1 LEEIAVKDSTLEF
14 ARPEYLWILALAV
27 PLAAGA
33 FYWSWRVKQKLIRQ
47 FVQAR
52 LFSTLT
58 VGLSP
63 ARQKFRLV
71 LLLAALAGV
80 LAALAGPRWGYSW
93 QEARQRGL
101 DVVVAMDTSRS
112 MLARDAAPN
121 RLEKAKLAAI
131 DLMRQCKED
140 RLGLVAF
147 AGSAFLQCPLTLD
160 DEVFRQNLNA
170 LKVGIIPRGGTAL
183 SQAIRTA
190 LDAFARGNNNY
201 KVLVLFTDGEDHDED
216 AETMGA
222 AKEAADAGMRIFTV
236 GVGTAEGELLQV
248 TDEHGNTSFVKDE
261 DGNVVKSHLNEEL
274 LRKIAT
280 ASEGFYLPLR
290 GANPMEILYREGL
303 APLPKS
309 EARVKLTRV
318 HLEHYHWFLGF
329 AVLCLVA
336 EMLLPEGPRPRRSPT
351 AAVPATAGLPKAA
364 VILCAL
370 LIPVA
375 APASGGGA
383 FDKYQEG
390 DYKAAF
396 EEYNR
401 LAAANTNDYRLH
413 YNAGT
418 SAYRA
423 KDLEAAEKQLDAAL
437 NSPEIVSDLPAQE
450 HAYYNLGNTLYR
462 LGEPATDPKKKQEQ
476 WEHSIENYSRAL
488 RLNTNDL
495 EAKSNLAFVKQKL
508 EELKQQQQQ
517 QQQQKNQDNDNKN
530 QGQKQQQQQNQQ
542 GQGQQ
547 QQQQDQQGQDQKN
560 QQNQQPQ
567 SRGQNQQNQQNQAQ
581 QQQQQQ
587 SNKGQQ
593 NQSGQAKATKN
604 GQQGKE
610 SAPDQP
616 AASGLPAAMT
626 LQQALQMLDAQK
638 DDEKVL
644 PFYSAQNQPGQT
656 VPGKIIKDW

>member
-1 LEEIAVKDSTLEF
+1 VKDGTFEF
-14 ARPEYLWILALAV
+14 ARPEYLWILLLIL
-27 PLAAGA
+27 PLAAAA

-63 ARQKFRLV
+63 ARQKFRLM

-101 DVVVAMDTSRS
+101 DVVVALDTSRS

-121 RLEKAKLAAI
+121 RLEKAKLASI
-131 DLMRQCKED
+131 DLMRQCKQD

-147 AGSAFLQCPLTLD
+147 AGAAFLQCPLTLD

-170 LKVGIIPRGGTAL
+170 LKVGIIPQGGTAL
-183 SQAIRTA
+183 SQAIRAA
-190 LDAFARGNNNY
+190 LSAFAKGGNNY
-201 KVLVLFTDGEDHDED
+201 KVLVLLTDGEDHDVD

-248 TDEHGNTSFVKDE
+248 SDEHGDNSFIKDE
-261 DGNVVKSHLNEEL
+261 DGKVVKSHLNEEL

-280 ASEGFYLPLR
+280 ATEGFYLPLR

-309 EARVKLTRV
+309 EAQVKLTRV

-336 EMLLPEGPRPRRSPT
+336 EMLLPEGPRPGRPAS
-351 AAVPATAGLPKAA
+351 AAVPAAAGLAKAA
-364 VILCAL
+364 VFLCAL
-370 LIPVA
+370 MIGA
-375 APASGGGA
+375 AAQASGGGA
-383 FDKYQEG
+383 YDKYQEG
-390 DYKAAF
+390 DYKGAF
-396 EEYNR
+396 EEYDR
-401 LAAANTNDYRLH
+401 LAAGKTNDYRLH

-418 SAYRA
+418 SAYSA
-423 KDLEAAEKQLDAAL
+423 KDLEAAKKQLDAAL
-437 NSPEIVSDLPAQE
+437 NTPEIVSDLPAQE
-450 HAYYNLGNTLYR
+450 RAYYNLGNTLYR
-462 LGEPATDPKKKQEQ
+462 LGEPDADPKKKQEQ
-476 WEHSIENYSRAL
+476 WEQSIANYSRAL

-495 EAKSNLAFVKQKL
+495 DAKNNLAYVQQKL
-508 EELKQQQQQ
+508 EELKQQQ

-530 QGQKQQQQQNQQ
+530 QDQKQQQQNQQ
-542 GQGQQ
+542 GQN
-547 QQQQDQQGQDQKN
+547 QKN
-560 QQNQQPQ
+560 QQNQQQQ
-567 SRGQNQQNQQNQAQ
+567 SGAQNQQNQQKQGQ
-581 QQQQQQ
+581 QQQQPDKQ
-587 SNKGQQ
+587 GQQ
-593 NQSGQAKATKN
+593 NQSGQAKANKD
-604 GQQGKE
+604 GQQQKE
-610 SAPDQP
+610 SAQEQQE
-616 AASGLPAAMT
+616 ASGTAAPMT
-626 LQQALQMLDAQK
+626 IQQAQQMLDSQK
-638 DDEKVL
+638 DDQKVL
-644 PFYSAQNQPGQT
+644 IFSAQNQPGQT
-656 VPGKIIKDW
+656 VQRKIKDW

>member
-1 LEEIAVKDSTLEF
+1 LEEIAVKDASFEI
-14 ARPEYLWILALAV
+14 ARPEFLWMLLLV
-27 PLAAGA
+27 LPLAAGA

-101 DVVVAMDTSRS
+101 DVVVALDTSRS

-121 RLEKAKLAAI
+121 RLEKAKLAAF

-147 AGSAFLQCPLTLD
+147 AGAAFLQCPLTLD

-170 LKVGIIPRGGTAL
+170 LKVGIIPLGGTAL
-183 SQAIRTA
+183 SQAIRAA
-190 LDAFARGNNNY
+190 LGAFAKGNNNY
-201 KVLVLFTDGEDHDED
+201 KVLVLFTDGEDHDAD

-222 AKEAADAGMRIFTV
+222 AKEAADARMRIFTV

-248 TDEHGNTSFVKDE
+248 TDEHGNASFVKDE

-280 ASEGFYLPLR
+280 ATEGFYLPLR

-329 AVLCLVA
+329 AVLCLIA
-336 EMLLPEGPRPRRSPT
+336 EMLLPEGPRPRRPPA
-351 AAVPATAGLPKAA
+351 AAVPAAPALTKAA
-364 VILCAL
+364 VFLCAL

-401 LAAANTNDYRLH
+401 LAAAKTNDYRLH

-418 SAYRA
+418 SAYSA
-423 KDLEAAEKQLDAAL
+423 KDLNDAEKQLGAAL

-462 LGEPATDPKKKQEQ
+462 LGEPDADPKKKQER
-476 WEHSIENYSRAL
+476 WEQSIANYSRAL

-495 EAKSNLAFVKQKL
+495 EAKNNLAYVKQKL
-508 EELKQQQQQ
+508 EELKQQQ

-530 QGQKQQQQQNQQ
+530 QDQKQQQQQNQQ
-542 GQGQQ
+542 GQDQKQQ
-547 QQQQDQQGQDQKN
+547 PQDQQGQDQKN

-567 SRGQNQQNQQNQAQ
+567 SGGQNQQNQQNQAQ
-581 QQQQQQ
+581 PQQQQQ
-587 SNKGQQ
+587 SNKGRQ
-593 NQSGQAKATKN
+593 NQSGQANATKN

-616 AASGLPAAMT
+616 AGSGLPAPMT

-638 DDEKVL
+638 DEEKVL
-644 PFYSAQNQPGQT
+644 PFYSAENRPGQT
-656 VPGKIIKDW
+656 VQRKIKDW

>member
-1 LEEIAVKDSTLEF
+1 MKDGTFEF
-14 ARPEYLWILALAV
+14 ARPEYLWILLLIL
-27 PLAAGA
+27 PLAAAA

-101 DVVVAMDTSRS
+101 DVVVALDTSRS

-121 RLEKAKLAAI
+121 RLEKAKLASI
-131 DLMRQCKED
+131 DLMRQCKQD

-147 AGSAFLQCPLTLD
+147 AGAAFLQCPLTLD

-170 LKVGIIPRGGTAL
+170 LKVGIIPQGGTAL
-183 SQAIRTA
+183 SQAIRAA
-190 LDAFARGNNNY
+190 LSAFAKGGNNY
-201 KVLVLFTDGEDHDED
+201 KVLVLLTDGEDHDED

-236 GVGTAEGELLQV
+236 GVGTAEGELVQV
-248 TDEHGNTSFVKDE
+248 SDEHGDNSFIKDE
-261 DGNVVKSHLNEEL
+261 DGKVVKSHLNEEL

-280 ASEGFYLPLR
+280 ATEGFYLPLR

-309 EARVKLTRV
+309 DAQVKLTRV

-329 AVLCLVA
+329 AILCLIA
-336 EMLLPEGPRPRRSPT
+336 EMLLPEGPRPGRPPT
-351 AAVPATAGLPKAA
+351 AAVPAAAGLAKAA

-370 LIPVA
+370 MIGA
-375 APASGGGA
+375 AARASGGGA
-383 FDKYQEG
+383 YDKYQEG
-390 DYKAAF
+390 DYKGAY
-396 EEYNR
+396 EEYDR
-401 LAAANTNDYRLH
+401 LAAGKTNDYRLH

-418 SAYRA
+418 SAYSA
-423 KDLEAAEKQLDAAL
+423 KDLEAARMQLDAAL
-437 NSPEIVSDLPAQE
+437 NTPEIVSDLPAQE

-462 LGEPATDPKKKQEQ
+462 LGEPEADPKKKQEQ
-476 WEHSIENYSRAL
+476 WQQSVTNYSRAL

-495 EAKSNLAFVKQKL
+495 DAKNNLAFVKQKL

-517 QQQQKNQDNDNKN
+517 QQQQQNNQNNDNKN
-530 QGQKQQQQQNQQ
+530 QDQKQQQQNQQ
-542 GQGQQ
+542 GQDQKQQ
-547 QQQQDQQGQDQKN
+547 QQQPGKQ
-560 QQNQQPQ
+560 
-567 SRGQNQQNQQNQAQ
+567 
-581 QQQQQQ
+581 
-587 SNKGQQ
+587 GQQ
-593 NQSGQAKATKN
+593 NQSDQAKANKKD
-604 GQQGKE
+604 QQGEE
-610 SAPDQP
+610 SAQDQQT
-616 AASGLPAAMT
+616 ASGTAAPMT
-626 LQQALQMLDAQK
+626 IQQAQQMLDSQK
-638 DDEKVL
+638 DNEKVL
-644 PFYSAQNQPGQT
+644 IFSAQNQPGQT
-656 VPGKIIKDW
+656 VQRKVKDW

>member
-1 LEEIAVKDSTLEF
+1 LEEIAVKDGAFEF
-14 ARPEYLWILALAV
+14 ARPEFLWILLLV
-27 PLAAGA
+27 LPLAAAA

-58 VGLSP
+58 AGLSP

-101 DVVVAMDTSRS
+101 DVVVALDTSRS

-121 RLEKAKLAAI
+121 RLEKAKLAAF
-131 DLMRQCKED
+131 DLMRQCKQD

-147 AGSAFLQCPLTLD
+147 AGAAFLQCPLTLD

-170 LKVGIIPRGGTAL
+170 LKVGIIPEGGTSL
-183 SQAIRTA
+183 SQAIRAA
-190 LDAFARGNNNY
+190 LGAFAKGGNNY

-248 TDEHGNTSFVKDE
+248 SDEKGNTSFIKDE
-261 DGNVVKSHLNEEL
+261 EGNVVKSHLNEEL

-280 ASEGFYLPLR
+280 ATEGFYLPLR
-290 GANPMEILYREGL
+290 GANPMEILYRQGL

-309 EARVKLTRV
+309 EAQVKLTRV

-336 EMLLPEGPRPRRSPT
+336 EMLLPEGPRPGRPAT
-351 AAVPATAGLPKAA
+351 AAVPAAAGLTKAA

-370 LIPVA
+370 MIGA
-375 APASGGGA
+375 AARASGGGA
-383 FDKYQEG
+383 YDKYQEG
-390 DYKAAF
+390 DYKGAF
-396 EEYNR
+396 EEYDR
-401 LAAANTNDYRLH
+401 LAAGKTNDYRLH

-418 SAYRA
+418 SAYSA
-423 KDLEAAEKQLDAAL
+423 EDLAAARKQLDAAL
-437 NSPEIVSDLPAQE
+437 NTPEIVSDLPAQE

-462 LGEPATDPKKKQEQ
+462 LGEPEADPKKKQEQ
-476 WEHSIENYSRAL
+476 WEQATTNYSRAL

-495 EAKSNLAFVKQKL
+495 DAKNNLAYVRQKL

-517 QQQQKNQDNDNKN
+517 QQQQKNQSNDKKN
-530 QGQKQQQQQNQQ
+530 QDQKNQQNQQ
-542 GQGQQ
+542 GQDQKQQ
-547 QQQQDQQGQDQKN
+547 QQNQQGQDQKN
-560 QQNQQPQ
+560 QQNQQQQ
-567 SRGQNQQNQQNQAQ
+567 SGAQNQQNQQNQGQ
-581 QQQQQQ
+581 QQQQPDK
-587 SNKGQQ
+587 KGQQ
-593 NQSGQAKATKN
+593 NQSGQAKANKD
-604 GQQGKE
+604 GQQQKD
-610 SAPDQP
+610 SAQDQQE
-616 AASGLPAAMT
+616 ASGGTPAPMT
-626 LQQALQMLDAQK
+626 IQQAQQMLDAQK
-638 DDEKVL
+638 DGQKVL
-644 PFYSAQNQPGQT
+644 IFSAQNQPGQT
-656 VPGKIIKDW
+656 AQRKIKDW